1 MLKGESIKPHRGTA
15 SGEAGPIGRLSRD
28 HQMLK
33 GETTKPRRG
42 TGSGEAGPIGPPS
55 RDHQMLKGE
64 SQAPLGTGPLHG
76 GGEGGGCGG
85 EGVQPGTPRGPR
97 RGVRQCIPTG
107 MHGRAWG
114 LLRYGPC
121 NPWGIRVD
129 LDCFLKIIPLLLAPG
144 AGGTNGIRY

>member
-1 MLKGESIKPHRGTA
+1 MEAAICAGGAKDGSGQRVQGDEGMRDCSWGCGDNGESW
-15 SGEAGPIGRLSRD
+15 
-28 HQMLK
+28 
-33 GETTKPRRG
+33 
-42 TGSGEAGPIGPPS
+42 
-55 RDHQMLKGE
+55 
-64 SQAPLGTGPLHG
+64 
-76 GGEGGGCGG
+76 GCGG